1 MTRIR
6 VFSKV
11 VLFLFLVFGL
21 VLSVIPAP
29 LRAVETEPIR
39 IGTIM
44 SISGWAGFI
53 GSAQKELFAA
63 MIEDI
68 NAKGGV
74 KGRPIEVYYED
85 DKSVPTNAVIAATK
99 LIKDKKIVVLVG
111 TSTSDAAMA
120 VVPVCEQ
127 EQTPFINCGPANISF
142 KKWVFSVGPG
152 DVIGSKHV
160 LDYAVK
166 ELGAKRL
173 GLLYGSDAYG
183 MLAYKVMTEE
193 LPKYPGISLVAEERF
208 EISDTNMVP
217 QLTKV
222 KSANPDVLILY
233 TTGGAGAVI
242 AKNYKQLGMT
252 AQVLGGN
259 ALTMPDFLKIA
270 GKIAEESGWIFMSQP
285 MMIVDKMAPDDP
297 FRRNVVDPVRKMMQ
311 AKYGPT
317 KQVTLFHGSFWD
329 GIMGAVEAMKI
340 APTIDRASIRDGL
353 EKVKFDGFLG
363 IFSPTPT
370 NHRAAQVDPMR
381 PMVFKNGEFL
391 PYTKNGN

>member
-1 MTRIR
+1 MARIR
-6 VFSKV
+6 VLGG
-11 VLFLFLVFGL
+11 LFLFLFLLGGMIGFATPVSL
-21 VLSVIPAP
+21 KA
-29 LRAVETEPIR
+29 AETETIK

-44 SISGWAGFI
+44 SITGWAGFI
-53 GSAQKELFAA
+53 GSAQKEIFSA
-63 MIEDI
+63 MIDDI
-68 NAKGGV
+68 NSKGGI
-74 KGRPIEVYYED
+74 KGRPLEVYYED

-111 TSTSDAAMA
+111 TSTSDSAMA
-120 VVPVCEQ
+120 IVPLCEQ
-127 EQTPFINCGPANISF
+127 EQTPFINCGPAAIPF

-152 DVIGSKHV
+152 DVLGSKHV
-160 LDYAVK
+160 LDYAVNG
-166 ELGAKRL
+166 LGGKRL

-183 MLAYKVMTEE
+183 MLAYKTLSEE
-193 LPKYPGISLVAEERF
+193 VSSHPGASIVVQERF
-208 EISDTNMVP
+208 EVTDTNMVP
-217 QLTKV
+217 QLTKI

-242 AKNYKQLGMT
+242 AKNYKQLGMAT
-252 AQVLGGN
+252 QVLGGN
-259 ALTMPDFLKIA
+259 ALTMPDFIKIA

-297 FRRNVVDPVRKMMQ
+297 FRKGVVEPVKKLMQ

-317 KQVTLFHGSFWD
+317 KDVTLFHGSFWD

-340 APTIDRASIRDGL
+340 APTIDRASIRDSL

-363 IFSPTPT
+363 QFAPTPT

-381 PMVFKNGEFL
+381 PMVMKNGEFW
-391 PYTKNGN
+391 PYVK

>member
-1 MTRIR
+1 
-6 VFSKV
+6 
-11 VLFLFLVFGL
+11 
-21 VLSVIPAP
+21 
-29 LRAVETEPIR
+29 
-39 IGTIM
+39 
-44 SISGWAGFI
+44 
-53 GSAQKELFAA
+53 
-63 MIEDI
+63 
-68 NAKGGV
+68 
-74 KGRPIEVYYED
+74 
-85 DKSVPTNAVIAATK
+85 
-99 LIKDKKIVVLVG
+99 
-111 TSTSDAAMA
+111 
-120 VVPVCEQ
+120 
-127 EQTPFINCGPANISF
+127 
-142 KKWVFSVGPG
+142 
-152 DVIGSKHV
+152 
-160 LDYAVK
+160 
-166 ELGAKRL
+166 
-173 GLLYGSDAYG
+173 
-183 MLAYKVMTEE
+183 
-193 LPKYPGISLVAEERF
+193 
-208 EISDTNMVP
+208 MVP

-297 FRRNVVDPVRKMMQ
+297 FRKNVVDPVRKMMQ